1 MDKIFLGRKLIAIHV
16 RRFPDAKT
24 TPVSSPDGA
33 LQFLLM
39 KRGAGDV
46 ARLHRHMP
54 RKRVTKLL
62 QECLIVIKGK
72 IRYDLF
78 SNRRKRL
85 RSVFVRAGEAL
96 LILGGAHEVH
106 FFKDSL
112 VYELKNGPYRDDK
125 AFL

>member
-1 MDKIFLGRKLIAIHV
+1 MDKIFLGKKLVAIRV
-16 RRFPDAKT
+16 RRFPGAKT

-39 KRGAGDV
+39 KRTTGDV
-46 ARLHRHMP
+46 ARLHRHIP
-54 RKRVTKLL
+54 KKRVTRTL

-72 IRYDLF
+72 IRCDLYGAG
-78 SNRRKRL
+78 RKRL
-85 RSVFVRAGEAL
+85 RSVFVRADEAI

-112 VYELKNGPYRDDK
+112 VYELKNGPYMNDK
-125 AFL
+125 KML